1 MKLKAR
7 GYHTGELILYRDKYG
22 VIAYALALALACL
35 GFGLGFIYL
44 AEGKVVMQIF
54 GGFFA
59 LVGVLLLAGLPRYGR
74 RLRSDDGAVL
84 LRASREGLAL
94 APVLN
99 MAPVHYDWPAIER
112 IVLTGKLVTRQY
124 SETGYSWN
132 QLLVFFRTDTDTT
145 ASQWADILDN
155 SRRQRFLAPSGQRV
169 SILDFPKRERARIA
183 NTLRTFAPQQV
194 DIQTCKRVEFD
205 YKANRERF
213 TP

>member
-7 GYHTGELILYRDKYG
+7 GYHTGELILYREKYG
-22 VIAYALALALACL
+22 VIAYALALALVCL
-35 GFGLGFIYL
+35 GFGVVFIYL
-44 AEGKVVMQIF
+44 ADGNLFMQIF

-59 LVGVLLLAGLPRYGR
+59 LIGVLLLSSLPRCGR
-74 RLRSDDGAVL
+74 RLQSDDGAVL

-99 MAPVHYDWPAIER
+99 MAPVHYDWQAIER

-132 QLLVFFRTDTDTT
+132 QLLVFFRTDTDTA
-145 ASQWADILDN
+145 ASPWADILDN
-155 SRRQRFLAPSGQRV
+155 SRRQRFLTPSGQDV
-169 SILDFPKRERARIA
+169 STVDFPKRERARIA
-183 NTLRTFAPQQV
+183 NALRTLAPQQV

-205 YKANRERF
+205 YKDTHERF